1 MLRNPLFTIVSEEY
15 IFCILIDQQEMY
27 RTRIYDSAQ
36 KIIEKNPKK
45 NFLQKRLITF
55 DLGQKTRL

>member
-1 MLRNPLFTIVSEEY
+1 LF
-15 IFCILIDQQEMY
+15 DQQEMY
-27 RTRIYDSAQ
+27 GARMYDSAQ

-45 NFLQKRLITF
+45 NFLQKRLVTF